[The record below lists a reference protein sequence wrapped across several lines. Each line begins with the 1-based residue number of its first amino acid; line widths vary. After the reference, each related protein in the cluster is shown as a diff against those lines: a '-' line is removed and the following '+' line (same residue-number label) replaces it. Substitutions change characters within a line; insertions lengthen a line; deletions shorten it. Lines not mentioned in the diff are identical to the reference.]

1 MYISKTC
8 GETQVLSENMI
19 LEGENIN
26 ETVREKIGA
35 ISFQMMSPTLIKKMS
50 VVKIITPELYD
61 ADGYPID
68 SSLMDIKMGVIDPGL
83 RCRTCGGKVREC
95 TGHFGFIELAR
106 PVYHVRYIPLI
117 YILLKSTC
125 NVCGRILLA
134 TPEIEKWAERLERIQ
149 SVKGELKKWV
159 LTNLIVNKTKA
170 VKKCPHCEAKQEKVK
185 LIKPYT
191 FVEGSKKLTPV
202 DVRERLEKVP
212 DSDTELLGLSPKAG
226 RPEWTVLTLLPVPPV
241 SVRPSITLES
251 GERSEDDLTHKL
263 GDIVRTNQRLF
274 ENLSAGAPEVI
285 IEDLWDLLQYHVTTF
300 FANNIAQVPPARHR
314 SGRPL
319 KTLAERIKG
328 KEGRFRRN
336 LAGKRVN
343 FSARTVISPD
353 ASLKIYEVGVPETIA
368 RELTIPERVT
378 EWNITHMK
386 KFIENGP
393 DKYPS
398 ANYVI
403 TIDGKRKKI
412 SDETRAVILEELAP
426 GYIVERHLMD
436 SDIVLFNRQPS
447 LHRMSIMAHRVKVL
461 PHKTFRVNL
470 CTVVPYNAD
479 FDGDE
484 MNMHVPQTEEARA
497 EAEILLAVQENI
509 VTPRYGL
516 PIIGCVQDQITGLY
530 LLTKREELFTREEA
544 CDLLSKVGVTTLPEK
559 PASKRGGEDFY
570 SGKQIFS
577 VILPEIDY
585 EGKTKVCKHTKH
597 KGGEDCFVQISKGQ
611 LVSGIIDEKAVGPE
625 AGKGKLIQ
633 AIINKFG
640 TSTAIDFIQK
650 AALLGIATLQK
661 LGFTILLTD
670 TDLPPEAIAEI
681 KETFSVAEKKIDE
694 MVALYNEG
702 KLEAYPGRTPK
713 ETLEFKIIE
722 TINRARNKTGKIAER
737 HISKKNYTMTM
748 AVSGGR
754 GSPLNLALM
763 SAAVGQLSLRGTRIN
778 KGYYDRTLP
787 HFKRGDISPAARG
800 FVRHSYKGGLNPFEF
815 FFNAMTGR
823 DTIMDTSMRTPKS
836 GYLQRRLVNA
846 LQDIKVCYDATVR
859 TASGRI
865 IQFEYGADGIDVT
878 KSDNGQLL
886 IPSGEIK

>member
-1 MYISKTC
+1 
-8 GETQVLSENMI
+8 MI
-19 LEGENIN
+19 DEESGIGAV
-26 ETVREKIGA
+26 VREKVGA
-35 ISFQMMSPTLIKKMS
+35 IEFAMLSPALVKKMS
-50 VVKIITPELYD
+50 VVKIVTPELYD

-95 TGHFGFIELAR
+95 SGHFGFIELAR
-106 PVYHVRYIPLI
+106 PVYHIRYIPMI
-117 YILLKSTC
+117 YTFLRSTC
-125 NVCGRILLA
+125 GACDRILLS
-134 TPEIEKWAERLERIQ
+134 TPDIDKWTERLSKIEKVR
-149 SVKGELKKWV
+149 GESRKWEI
-159 LTNLIVNKTKA
+159 TNLIINKTKT
-170 VKKCPHCEAKQEKVK
+170 VKKCPHCETKQEKVK
-185 LIKPYT
+185 LVKPST

-202 DVRERLEKVP
+202 DVRERLEKIP
-212 DSDTELLGLSPKAG
+212 DTDIELLGLSPKAG

-353 ASLKIYEVGVPETIA
+353 SKLQIYEVGVPELIA
-368 RELTIPERVT
+368 KELTVPERVT
-378 EWNITHMK
+378 EWNKDYLK
-386 KFIENGP
+386 KFVEAGP
-393 DKYPS
+393 DAYPS

-403 TIDGKRKKI
+403 TPDGKRKKI
-412 SDETRAVILEELAP
+412 SEETKEVILAELAP
-426 GYIVERHLMD
+426 GYIVERHLMNK
-436 SDIVLFNRQPS
+436 DIVLFNRQPS

-461 PHKTFRVNL
+461 PFKTFRLNL

-484 MNMHVPQTEEARA
+484 MNLHVPQTEEARA
-497 EAEILLAVQENI
+497 EAEMLLAVQNNI

-530 LLTKREELFTREEA
+530 LLTKREELFSKEEA
-544 CDLLSKVGVTTLPEK
+544 AELLSKAGVTSLPDK
-559 PASKRGGEDFY
+559 PIKKGGEDFF
-570 SGKQIFS
+570 SGRQIFS
-577 VILPEIDY
+577 MILPPVSY
-585 EGKTKVCKHTKH
+585 EGKTKTCRHPKH
-597 KGGEDCFVQISKGQ
+597 KGGEECFVKIAKGR

-633 AIINKFG
+633 AIINDFG
-640 TSTAIDFIQK
+640 TDTAIKFIQD
-650 AALLGIATLQK
+650 AALLGIAVLQK

-670 TDLPPEAIAEI
+670 TDLPQEAISEI
-681 KETFSVAEKKIDE
+681 KETFNVAQARINE
-694 MVALYNEG
+694 MIQQYEQG
-702 KLEAYPGRTPK
+702 KLEAYPGRTAK

-722 TINRARNKTGKIAER
+722 AINRARNKTGKIAER
-737 HISKKNYTMTM
+737 HVAKNNYTMTM
-748 AVSGGR
+748 AISGGR

-763 SAAVGQLSLRGTRIN
+763 SASVGQLSLRGTRIN
-778 KGYYDRTLP
+778 KGYYDRALP
-787 HFKRGDISPAARG
+787 HFKRGDINPPARG
-800 FVRHSYKGGLNPFEF
+800 FVRHSYKGGLNPYEF

-836 GYLQRRLVNA
+836 GYLQRRLINA
-846 LQDIKVCYDATVR
+846 LQDIKVYYDNTVR
-859 TASGRI
+859 TASGRV
-865 IQFEYGADGIDVT
+865 IQFEYGGDGIDVSD
-878 KSDNGQLL
+878 SDNGQLL
-886 IPSGEIK
+886 IPTVDVK

>member
-1 MYISKTC
+1 
-8 GETQVLSENMI
+8 MI
-19 LEGENIN
+19 IEGDNIN
-26 ETVREKIGA
+26 EIVREKIGKIEFA
-35 ISFQMMSPTLIKKMS
+35 MISPALIRKMG
-50 VVKIITPELYD
+50 VVKIVTPELYD

-95 TGHFGFIELAR
+95 TGHFGYIELAR
-106 PVYHVRYIPLI
+106 PVYHVRHIPLI
-117 YILLKSTC
+117 YVLLRSTC
-125 NVCGRILLA
+125 NLCGRILLS
-134 TPEIEKWAERLERIQ
+134 TDEIQKWTERLQKVQSMRGELRKWA
-149 SVKGELKKWV
+149 

-185 LIKPYT
+185 LIKPYI

-202 DVRERLEKVP
+202 DVRERLEKIP
-212 DSDTELLGLSPKAG
+212 DTDTELLGLSPKAG

-263 GDIVRTNQRLF
+263 GDIVRTNQRLY

-285 IEDLWDLLQYHVTTF
+285 IEDLWDLLQYHITTF

-353 ASLKIYEVGVPETIA
+353 ASLKIYEVGVPEAIA

-378 EWNITHMK
+378 EWNIDYLK
-386 KFIENGP
+386 KFIEEGP

-403 TIDGKRKKI
+403 TSDGKRKKI
-412 SDETRAVILEELAP
+412 SDETRKVILEELAP
-426 GYIVERHLMD
+426 GYIVERHLMNK
-436 SDIVLFNRQPS
+436 DIVLFNRQPS

-461 PHKTFRVNL
+461 PFKTFRLNL
-470 CTVVPYNAD
+470 CTVIPYNAD

-484 MNMHVPQTEEARA
+484 MNLHVPQTEEARA
-497 EAEILLAVQENI
+497 EAEILLGVQENI

-516 PIIGCVQDQITGLY
+516 PIIGCIQDQLTGLY
-530 LLTKREELFTREEA
+530 LLTKREELFTKEEA
-544 CDLLSKVGVTTLPEK
+544 AELLAKSGVTQLPEK
-559 PASKRGGEDFY
+559 PASKRGGEDMY
-570 SGKQIFS
+570 SGRQIFS
-577 VILPEIDY
+577 MVLPEVDY
-585 EGKTKVCKHTKH
+585 EGKTKTCRHTTKH
-597 KGGEDCFVQISKGQ
+597 KGDEECCVRIVKGQ

-640 TSTAIDFIQK
+640 TSAAIDFIQK
-650 AALLGIATLQK
+650 AALLGITTLQK
-661 LGFTILLTD
+661 LGFTVLLTD
-670 TDLPPEAIAEI
+670 TDLPQEAIAEI
-681 KETFSVAEKKIDE
+681 KETFNVAEQKINE
-694 MVALYNEG
+694 MLEIYNQG

-737 HISKKNYTMTM
+737 HISKNNYTMTM
-748 AVSGGR
+748 ALSGGR
-754 GSPLNLALM
+754 GSLMQIALM
-763 SAAVGQLSLRGTRIN
+763 SAAVGQLSLRGARIN

-800 FVRHSYKGGLNPFEF
+800 FVRHSYKGGLDPFEF

-836 GYLQRRLVNA
+836 GYLQRRLINA
-846 LQDIKVCYDATVR
+846 LQDIKVCYDNTVR
-859 TASGRI
+859 IASGRI
-865 IQFEYGADGIDVT
+865 IQFEYGADGIDVVR
-878 KSDNGQLL
+878 SDNGQLL
-886 IPSGEIK
+886 IPTGDVTK